1 MLSGTDTKH
10 VFVSVSLLLSFV
22 LLLTT
27 SESSLPTQPEQY
39 QSTHAVG
46 NFPTTIHWMTYMIPS
61 LFSLT
66 NLFG

>member
-27 SESSLPTQPEQY
+27 SESSLPTQPSFSWSAEE
-39 QSTHAVG
+39 
-46 NFPTTIHWMTYMIPS
+46 
-61 LFSLT
+61 LFR
-66 NLFG
+66 